1 MWRNNTVARAT
12 SILSLNDKRKLV
24 LVSAVQIL
32 LGVLDLIGVILVGVL
47 GTMTVN
53 GEKVFEPES
62 RVGTL
67 LGYLNLDTK
76 SFQFQLTA
84 IGMLALFFLAGRTIF
99 SIFFTRKII
108 SFFSH
113 RGAYISANLISKLL
127 GQSILKIQKRTTQE
141 TLYAVTT
148 GVEVVT
154 LNILATALTL
164 VADVALL
171 FIMFAGLFIV
181 DPLVSMLTL
190 SLFGLIGIVLY
201 WVLHKR
207 AKVLGAKNAQLRIK
221 SNEQIVEVFNSYRE
235 SVVRNRRD
243 FYSREIG
250 RVRYSLA
257 DVLAESTFMPY
268 VGKYVIE
275 TSVVVS
281 AVFMGFIQFS
291 LQDTVEAVGTMAIF
305 LAAGSRIAPAV
316 LRLQQGAVAIRSNS
330 GAALATLDLISELE
344 GANTTELVSDSLT
357 IDHQGFKPV
366 VRFSNVSFTYPS
378 KITPAISNVDL
389 EVNEGHFIAVVGSSG
404 SGKTTLVDLMLGVLE
419 PSDGMILISGENPVD
434 AVSKWPGAISYVAQD
449 VTIANGTIR
458 ENITLGYPSTA
469 ASDSLINETL
479 KVSHLIEFVE
489 KLDSGM
495 HTNVGERGT
504 LLSGGQRQRLGIAR
518 AMLTRP
524 KLLVLDEAT
533 SSLDGVTEFDVSESL
548 LFLRG
553 TTTVIMIA
561 HRLSTVRKADLVVY
575 LHEGR
580 VVARGSFDEVRNA
593 VPDFDQ
599 QAKLMGI

>member
-1 MWRNNTVARAT
+1 
-12 SILSLNDKRKLV
+12 
-24 LVSAVQIL
+24 
-32 LGVLDLIGVILVGVL
+32 
-47 GTMTVN
+47 
-53 GEKVFEPES
+53 
-62 RVGTL
+62 
-67 LGYLNLDTK
+67 
-76 SFQFQLTA
+76 
-84 IGMLALFFLAGRTIF
+84 
-99 SIFFTRKII
+99 
-108 SFFSH
+108 
-113 RGAYISANLISKLL
+113 
-127 GQSILKIQKRTTQE
+127 
-141 TLYAVTT
+141 
-148 GVEVVT
+148 
-154 LNILATALTL
+154 
-164 VADVALL
+164 
-171 FIMFAGLFIV
+171 
-181 DPLVSMLTL
+181 
-190 SLFGLIGIVLY
+190 
-201 WVLHKR
+201 
-207 AKVLGAKNAQLRIK
+207 
-221 SNEQIVEVFNSYRE
+221 
-235 SVVRNRRD
+235 
-243 FYSREIG
+243 
-250 RVRYSLA
+250 
-257 DVLAESTFMPY
+257 MPY